1 MVCCI
6 LTGYCYDGRRV
17 ESKGWA
23 DQETREIDSRVVEGI
38 ERSSGKT
45 QHWIRESVTE
55 PVSIRHLGC
64 QTGINNIY
72 FYSSAWPA
80 LFYLFSSFFFLFKS
94 GLEPNII
101 LSLAFEYVRLIKTPS
116 DNSHASKIDWKWPMS
131 LGDQYVIISGNT
143 ATALSNLICNI
154 TLKQKLLL
162 SDSQK
167 QRKIFDRS
175 HS

>member
-1 MVCCI
+1 MVRCI

-23 DQETREIDSRVVEGI
+23 DQETREIDSRVEEGI

-55 PVSIRHLGC
+55 PVRIRHLGC
-64 QTGINNIY
+64 RIGINNIY
-72 FYSSAWPA
+72 FYSSTCPA
-80 LFYLFSSFFFLFKS
+80 LFYLLFFFFGVNR
-94 GLEPNII
+94 GLEPNTI

-116 DNSHASKIDWKWPMS
+116 DNSHASKIDWKRPMS

-154 TLKQKLLL
+154 TLKQKLLV

-167 QRKIFDRS
+167 QRIIFDRS